1 MKVILLD
8 KVKGHGEKGDVVN
21 VSDGYARNFLL
32 PRNLA
37 VEATPSN
44 MKVLE
49 QQNKA
54 KREKQ
59 QQELEEAKKL
69 AKDIEKI
76 TVEIKAKSGEGGRL
90 FGSVTSKDITE
101 IVKKK
106 HGIEIDR
113 RKLVLPEPI
122 RDLGVRSLEV
132 KVYPS
137 VVAKLKVH
145 VTEE

>member
-1 MKVILLD
+1 MKVILLE

-49 QQNKA
+49 QQNRVKQQ
-54 KREKQ
+54 KQ

-69 AKDIEKI
+69 AEKIEKI

-101 IVKKK
+101 IAKKK
-106 HGIEIDR
+106 HGVEIDR

-122 RDLGVRSLEV
+122 RELGVRNLEV
-132 KVYPS
+132 RVYPS